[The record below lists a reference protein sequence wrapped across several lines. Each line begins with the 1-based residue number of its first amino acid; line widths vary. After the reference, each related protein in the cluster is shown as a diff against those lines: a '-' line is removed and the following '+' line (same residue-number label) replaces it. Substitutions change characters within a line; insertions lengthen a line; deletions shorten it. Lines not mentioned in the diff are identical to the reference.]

1 MNHPTLML
9 LMTVEPE
16 LAERVADVLAASAL
30 PQGWLELAVEHGL
43 VADPLLAAGVVPE
56 RDLVGV
62 GPAGHGLFGHGV
74 LLRAPPGATLTDTG
88 YSENGRSAGSAP
100 SGHWA

>member
-30 PQGWLELAVEHGL
+30 PQGWLELAVEHAGG
-43 VADPLLAAGVVPE
+43 VAPYRNQRERVRGRRPRTQFQVLLAAGELPSLAELLDARLGALSPARRIVPLAVE
-56 RDLVGV
+56 
-62 GPAGHGLFGHGV
+62 
-74 LLRAPPGATLTDTG
+74 
-88 YSENGRSAGSAP
+88 
-100 SGHWA
+100 